1 LKGANPALVTSV
13 RENKRRLEKKM
24 GNLVAYEIAVEL
36 VNELRPIVEVIS
48 QHDRNL
54 ADQMKRAA
62 TSVLLNLAEGQRR
75 AAGNKRRAYEIA
87 HGEAREVLGCLD
99 CAAAWGYVTNAVAA
113 RTKLDRLL
121 GLCWGLTHGKRTHVG
136 T

>member
-1 LKGANPALVTSV
+1 
-13 RENKRRLEKKM
+13 M
-24 GNLVAYEIAVEL
+24 GNLVAYEVAVDL
-36 VNELRPIVEVIS
+36 VTELRPIVESIS

-75 AAGNKRRAYEIA
+75 VAGNKRRAYEIA

-99 CAAAWGYVTNAVAA
+99 CAAAWGYVTHATGA

-121 GLCWGLTHGKRTHVG
+121 GLCWGLTHGRRAHA
-136 T
+136 